1 MPSQS
6 PGKRNTVRT
15 IALLSLVVLLIPL
28 AYFVFPYIQG
38 KTSNPSPTPTVLPQL
53 TGIGVIRVPNGEYI
67 GISDGTFAFDTNRP
81 DGELKR
87 QAADKLQANDLS
99 SADSLWQQAIA
110 TDTNDAETLIYLE
123 DQRVLASGAPHI
135 TIVVGTTLT
144 GDPSTVTNGRDN
156 LQGAYV
162 AQKEYN
168 AQSKLPGGV
177 MMLLLIANSGSNN
190 AYTRRVAQQ
199 VVRLAQ
205 TDKTIVGVM
214 GWTLS
219 PQTIN
224 AIGVLGPAK
233 IPMVASSPAGDSLT
247 GTSPYF
253 FRVAAPAMVQAD
265 IGAQYA
271 ERTLH
276 VKTAAVFI
284 DIANDYS
291 RSLADDFARRFT
303 DDGDTIV
310 ATENY
315 TVGKSGTILPR
326 LLQNALSK
334 HPDLIYFAGYPP
346 DASVLLA
353 HLQPSDPPMMGGN
366 ALYELG
372 GYSTA
377 ARTGLSHLHMVA
389 LAYPD
394 EWDVLG
400 LSAQKPAFFNDYIS
414 AFDPHKQHTNYGYDR
429 ADSNVILS
437 YDAMLALL
445 HGSSIALTAKSPF
458 TSSDLQPALRQITG
472 NKVFQGVSG
481 QISLGPDGN
490 PIDKAVALVC
500 VDKAYHFK
508 LDGVQGQ
515 FLVGG
520 PNQTQF
526 PASSVCS

>member
-1 MPSQS
+1 
-6 PGKRNTVRT
+6 
-15 IALLSLVVLLIPL
+15 
-28 AYFVFPYIQG
+28 
-38 KTSNPSPTPTVLPQL
+38 
-53 TGIGVIRVPNGEYI
+53 
-67 GISDGTFAFDTNRP
+67 
-81 DGELKR
+81 
-87 QAADKLQANDLS
+87 
-99 SADSLWQQAIA
+99 
-110 TDTNDAETLIYLE
+110 
-123 DQRVLASGAPHI
+123 
-135 TIVVGTTLT
+135 
-144 GDPSTVTNGRDN
+144 
-156 LQGAYV
+156 
-162 AQKEYN
+162 
-168 AQSKLPGGV
+168 
-177 MMLLLIANSGSNN
+177 
-190 AYTRRVAQQ
+190 
-199 VVRLAQ
+199 
-205 TDKTIVGVM
+205 
-214 GWTLS
+214 
-219 PQTIN
+219 
-224 AIGVLGPAK
+224 
-233 IPMVASSPAGDSLT
+233 
-247 GTSPYF
+247 
-253 FRVAAPAMVQAD
+253 
-265 IGAQYA
+265 
-271 ERTLH
+271 
-276 VKTAAVFI
+276 
-284 DIANDYS
+284 
-291 RSLADDFARRFT
+291 
-303 DDGDTIV
+303 
-310 ATENY
+310 
-315 TVGKSGTILPR
+315 
-326 LLQNALSK
+326 
-334 HPDLIYFAGYPP
+334 
-346 DASVLLA
+346 
-353 HLQPSDPPMMGGN
+353 MMGGN